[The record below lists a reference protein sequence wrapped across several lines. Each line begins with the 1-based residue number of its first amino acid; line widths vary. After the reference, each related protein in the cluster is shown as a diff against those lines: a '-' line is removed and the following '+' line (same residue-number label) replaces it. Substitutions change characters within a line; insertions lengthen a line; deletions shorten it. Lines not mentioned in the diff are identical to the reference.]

1 MARLLVFDDT
11 SDDIFEINPDGEDTE
26 GTRLRGLPSTLVQPA
41 AAAVLNGRLL
51 VFDNIGDELYEI
63 NPDGED
69 TEGTKLRDLPST
81 LTAPL
86 AAAVLNGRLL
96 VFDDTGDE
104 IFEINPDGEDTE
116 GTRLRGLPSTLTRPF
131 AAAVLNGRL
140 LVFDFDGDEI
150 FEINPDGEDT
160 EGTKLRDLPSTLTAP
175 RAAAVLNGR
184 LLVFDNTGDE
194 IFEINPDGED
204 TEGTKLRDLPSTLT
218 TPLAAAVVLEI
229 EDIDLSVSIAAGGAT
244 LSSPRLSLSAVPIP
258 PAVSDFAV
266 PSGRRTIVLAVLTAN
281 VSGNEL
287 TDSPATAAA
296 GADLAVASDL
306 TIDHIER
313 YGSTIRLRKT
323 GASFFSS
330 YFNTGQVYG
339 DALVHVQTAA
349 DGAAQYDK
357 ENQGGAF
364 SNWSLGTGEDAD
376 VLTNITTGTDFIFA
390 ITVPVEHI
398 NLSIGTAFTSGAATL
413 SSPTVSLSAVP
424 QPILIVVGN
433 FTSGAA
439 TLSSPTV
446 SLSAVPQP
454 ILIVVGNFTSGAAT
468 LSSPT
473 VSLSAVP
480 QPILIVVGN
489 FTSGA
494 ASFPSPTI
502 VVIDTLLDLSVSIA
516 AGDATLSS
524 PRLSLTRVS
533 SPTSLSVAS
542 FNAGDAGFPS
552 PTIVVID
559 AFLDLSVSIAAGGA
573 TLSSPR
579 LSLTRV
585 PNPTSLS
592 VASFNA
598 GNATLSSP
606 ALRVFTPPPSTTA
619 TVPVKNNELIRASIT
634 VGDNSNGIWY
644 SRRGSQ
650 NIGEVVGSLALSSTI
665 TIDRIWP
672 RRAAN
677 LDSNFQLNTAGDNI
691 SAWVWGSGA
700 LNNNG
705 GIESSNLLS
714 IFPPHGDGF
723 GKSVYLAFGDTNNP
737 TLVEL
742 PFSYVGVGGGGFYNI
757 QSRTHDDAID
767 AVASGTVVNFVV
779 ADSSTFALANFDSGG
794 LEVDCLA
801 LIDKL
806 TTSANLFYTGDNLIE
821 GELGIGPNN
830 VSIAIARYGSSSFD
844 IQLSTGTFNLDTYFQ
859 DGKSRIYIQR
869 QHRGIEFIQIAGYS
883 VSGTTLSIPFANT
896 PFKSFV
902 QNIAPRERFIFAIA
916 KTNHINLSIGTA
928 FTSGAVTLSSPTV
941 SLTAV
946 PQPILIVV
954 GNFTSGA
961 ASLSSPTVTVF
972 DSIVDVE
979 VPPFTAGDAGFP
991 SPTIVVIDPS
1001 LDLSVSIAAGG
1012 ATISSPILSLTR
1024 VPSPTL
1030 LSVALFNAGNAT
1042 LSSPRVV
1049 VEEVPPNI
1057 LTVGAIRAGAATL
1070 PTPTLTTTFFSLFN
1084 DLEVEPIKT
1093 PPPTLSFP
1101 TLQISHLYKSP
1112 RRVISK
1118 SVGFL
1123 RGIVYEGQARRHVA
1137 YLLRRAQRPASVT
1150 VTVPYSIGKG
1160 FKIWDTIELNFTRV
1174 SGKFKIST
1182 YPAIDTQQG
1191 TVSFT
1196 ALEDQDIIYTDSV
1209 QTAIGLREITGT
1221 DVFVDPPVNLRA
1233 DSDAIVQSDGSVI
1246 VQTNVEWNEPPKNVV
1261 RIVVQHRR
1269 QPSTAWHTSWDGD
1282 PFYPVII
1289 ADTPAGSVIDIRA
1302 RFYDEKE
1309 RPSVWTQITH
1319 NVVGDLQPPGKIT
1332 NLTVEGGVR
1341 QLIVTWTPP
1350 ADNDYSHSA
1359 VKVGTAALN
1368 AANASLENKWANF
1381 VDKGIGQSS
1390 LVIPS
1395 AADEE
1400 AFVIAR
1406 PYDYSGNAGL
1416 ISPVVS
1422 ATPVGLDIGTPT
1434 ITTDIVYRITN
1445 SGTPPTAPLGEPPFP
1460 LWSSTYPTR
1469 VRPVENIW
1477 SAVRQRLTLNGAT
1490 VSSGVW
1496 VVQIA
1501 SAGTTVVGDE
1511 VADANQEVFTSQT
1524 SRPAS
1529 PADEP
1534 ASWGSV
1540 LAGKEGITGPS
1551 HTDTNGVT
1559 WTTSKQADS
1568 TWKASRTATVTTQYV
1583 EESRA
1588 LETVSHTSWIIS
1600 EIIVEIFSV
1609 TGLDSSPYTQP
1620 FGTPDFDIPFT
1631 VFPANAGLMVSGDG
1645 SPTIPGSISVSHRL
1659 QLTATTPGTFNVVV
1673 VATHRDGRTIT
1684 KNVRLI
1690 YQSAVIQ
1697 PSGTISL
1704 SGFDTTIRIPTG
1716 AESVN
1721 DSFTVSPSDT
1731 SITVERTSGDNV
1743 STVSFDDNTGSSRRL
1758 EYSRRGQTS
1767 GSDIYTFTFTKE
1779 DFTTRTEDVEV
1790 VVVEQAVLEI
1800 TTIPTSGSITLSE
1813 SDSSVTFGV
1822 SVSPNNV
1829 SMSLTRVSSGTRLL
1843 TGRISDNSGT
1853 NRFVSFTRRS
1863 SSSNGDET
1871 WRLTFSKSGYPD
1883 VTVDIDVS
1891 VSAGSPAPTIR
1902 SLNTSPTIS
1911 RAIAFPP
1918 QEITFVDSITVSP
1931 SSAAISILRTSGSFN
1946 INPSVSGSG
1955 ATRAITWLGTPG
1967 EFTAH
1972 TITAVFDVT
1981 VSRNSQTRTYEVTVT
1996 FEWT

>member
-1 MARLLVFDDT
+1 MA
-11 SDDIFEINPDGEDTE
+11 I
-26 GTRLRGLPSTLVQPA
+26 
-41 AAAVLNGRLL
+41 
-51 VFDNIGDELYEI
+51 
-63 NPDGED
+63 
-69 TEGTKLRDLPST
+69 
-81 LTAPL
+81 
-86 AAAVLNGRLL
+86 
-96 VFDDTGDE
+96 
-104 IFEINPDGEDTE
+104 
-116 GTRLRGLPSTLTRPF
+116 
-131 AAAVLNGRL
+131 
-140 LVFDFDGDEI
+140 
-150 FEINPDGEDT
+150 
-160 EGTKLRDLPSTLTAP
+160 
-175 RAAAVLNGR
+175 
-184 LLVFDNTGDE
+184 
-194 IFEINPDGED
+194 
-204 TEGTKLRDLPSTLT
+204 
-218 TPLAAAVVLEI
+218 
-229 EDIDLSVSIAAGGAT
+229 SIA
-244 LSSPRLSLSAVPIP
+244 
-258 PAVSDFAV
+258 PALF
-266 PSGRRTIVLAVLTAN
+266 L
-281 VSGNEL
+281 
-287 TDSPATAAA
+287 
-296 GADLAVASDL
+296 
-306 TIDHIER
+306 
-313 YGSTIRLRKT
+313 
-323 GASFFSS
+323 
-330 YFNTGQVYG
+330 
-339 DALVHVQTAA
+339 
-349 DGAAQYDK
+349 
-357 ENQGGAF
+357 
-364 SNWSLGTGEDAD
+364 
-376 VLTNITTGTDFIFA
+376 
-390 ITVPVEHI
+390 
-398 NLSIGTAFTSGAATL
+398 
-413 SSPTVSLSAVP
+413 
-424 QPILIVVGN
+424 
-433 FTSGAA
+433 
-439 TLSSPTV
+439 
-446 SLSAVPQP
+446 
-454 ILIVVGNFTSGAAT
+454 
-468 LSSPT
+468 
-473 VSLSAVP
+473 
-480 QPILIVVGN
+480 
-489 FTSGA
+489 
-494 ASFPSPTI
+494 
-502 VVIDTLLDLSVSIA
+502 VSIA

-705 GIESSNLLS
+705 GIEPSNLLS

-779 ADSSTFALANFDSGG
+779 ADSSTFALSNFDSGG

-830 VSIAIARYGSSSFD
+830 VSIAIARYDSSSFD

-869 QHRGIEFIQIAGYS
+869 QHRGIEFIQVAGYS

-928 FTSGAVTLSSPTV
+928 FTSGAATLSSPTV
-941 SLTAV
+941 SLSAV

-1070 PTPTLTTTFFSLFN
+1070 PTPALTTTFLSLFN
-1084 DLEVEPIKT
+1084 DLEVAPIKT
-1093 PPPTLSFP
+1093 LPPTLSFP
-1101 TLQISHLYKSP
+1101 ILQISHLYKSP

-1182 YPAIDTQQG
+1182 YPVIDTQQG

-1269 QPSTAWHTSWDGD
+1269 QPSTVWHTSWDGD

-1302 RFYDEKE
+1302 RFYDDKE

-1332 NLTVEGGVR
+1332 NITVEGGVR

-1350 ADNDYSHSA
+1350 IDNDYSHSA

-1368 AANASLENKWANF
+1368 TAHTSLEDKWENF

-1400 AFVIAR
+1400 AFVVAR

-1422 ATPVGLDIGTPT
+1422 ATPIGLETGTPT

-1445 SGTPPTAPLGEPPFP
+1445 SGTPPTAPLGEPPFS

-1469 VRPVENIW
+1469 ARPIENIW

-1511 VADANQEVFTSQT
+1511 VADGNQEVFTSQI

-1529 PADEP
+1529 PTNIP
-1534 ASWGSV
+1534 TSWDSV
-1540 LAGKEGITGPS
+1540 TAGKEGITGPS

-1559 WTTSKQADS
+1559 WTTSQQADS

-1588 LETVSHTSWIIS
+1588 LESVSHTSWRIS
-1600 EIIVEIFSV
+1600 AVTIVGRFSV
-1609 TGLDSSPYTQP
+1609 TGLDASPYTQP
-1620 FGTPDFDIPFT
+1620 FVTPFFNIPFT
-1631 VFPANAGLMVSGDG
+1631 VFPANAGLRVSGDG
-1645 SPTIPGSISVSHRL
+1645 SPTIPGSISVSHSL
-1659 QLTATTPGTFNVVV
+1659 QLTATNPGTFNVVV
-1673 VATHRDGRTIT
+1673 TATHPDGRTIV
-1684 KNVRLI
+1684 KSVRLI
-1690 YQSAVIQ
+1690 YQPATTIVGDEVVDMNQEVFTSQTSQ
-1697 PSGTISL
+1697 PASPTNVPASWDSIDAGKSGITGSSHTDTNGVTWTTSKRSNSKWKASRTATVTTEHVETTEIESVSHTSWTISRISGGTISL

-1716 AESVN
+1716 SELVN
-1721 DSFTVSPSDT
+1721 DSFTVSPSDA

-1743 STVSFDDNTGSSRRL
+1743 STVSFDDNAGSSRRL
-1758 EYSRRGQTS
+1758 EYSRRGKTS
-1767 GSDIYTFTFTKE
+1767 GSDTYTFTFTKE
-1779 DFTTRTEDVEV
+1779 NLTTRTEEVEV
-1790 VVVEQAVLEI
+1790 VVEEQAVLEI
-1800 TTIPTSGSITLSE
+1800 TTIPTSGSITLSD
-1813 SDSSVTFGV
+1813 SDNSIVFGV
-1822 SVSPNNV
+1822 SVSPNDV

-1843 TGRISDNSGT
+1843 TGRITDNSGP

-1863 SSSNGDET
+1863 SSSDGSET
-1871 WRLTFSKSGYPD
+1871 WRLTFSKPGYPD
-1883 VTVDIDVS
+1883 VTVDIDVTVDEVSAPTLRGLNSSPSINSDSSSVTDRYTVSSSSAVVSVINTGPFDS
-1891 VSAGSPAPTIR
+1891 VSTYT
-1902 SLNTSPTIS
+1902 L
-1911 RAIAFPP
+1911 
-1918 QEITFVDSITVSP
+1918 
-1931 SSAAISILRTSGSFN
+1931 
-1946 INPSVSGSG
+1946 SGSG
-1955 ATRAITWLGTPG
+1955 TSRSIVWKRGGNRGDLGGSDTY
-1967 EFTAH
+1967 T
-1972 TITAVFDVT
+1972 VRVT
-1981 VSRNSQTRTYEVTVT
+1981 DNSVSTDYEVTVT
-1996 FEWT
+1996 VAAVPVQDDPPTASGIQGQDSTNPIRISNGADFGDNFTVNRSDIDVTVVRLLPGTAATGDVTDNSGTSRRVVWTAHNTRDGDVTFQLRLSVSGHTTKVYAVYIVVS